1 MEIQTVE
8 TVTSQISQRV
18 ITIEGEIVQVK
29 ERLGT
34 VEMDVAVI
42 KSNYARR
49 EDIAQ
54 LEVKMAQMENRLL
67 RWFFATAIT
76 LAGLSGTLAF
86 LAARFV
92 PQFVH

>member
-1 MEIQTVE
+1 METPTAE
-8 TVTSQISQRV
+8 TVTGQILQRV
-18 ITIEGEIVQVK
+18 VNVEGEIIQVK
-29 ERLGT
+29 ERLGA

-92 PQFVH
+92 H